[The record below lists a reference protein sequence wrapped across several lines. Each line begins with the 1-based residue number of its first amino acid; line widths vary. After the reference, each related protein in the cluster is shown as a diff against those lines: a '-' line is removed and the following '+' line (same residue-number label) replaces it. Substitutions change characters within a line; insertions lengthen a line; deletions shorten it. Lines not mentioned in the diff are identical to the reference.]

1 MVYSFNE
8 PERVDVLVDE
18 TEEVKLCSL
27 EGYDEYSEPG
37 KETHFFQDEL
47 SAQQYL
53 ESILPKNLDQ
63 MKDYLSYL
71 YDESKFTELKE
82 MLPETMFKRL
92 KEGYDSSVHFTYFE
106 WEIVKRALSGH
117 ITIEARTIKFS
128 DVVMVTSLA
137 DERRELLLSN
147 GERIISKESIEQK
160 IIDAVFIH
168 RTAGKYI
175 NR

>member
-18 TEEVKLCSL
+18 TEKVKLYSL

-47 SAQQYL
+47 SARQHL

-63 MKDYLSYL
+63 MKDYLYYL
-71 YDESKFTELKE
+71 YSESEFTELKKV
-82 MLPETMFKRL
+82 LPKSMFNCL
-92 KEGYDSSVHFTYFE
+92 KEGYDSSVHLTHFE
-106 WEIVKRALSGH
+106 WETVKRALSGH

-128 DVVMVTSLA
+128 DVVMVTSLS

-147 GERIISKESIEQK
+147 GERIVSKESFEQK